1 MDEGLFKTIYEAT
14 HNQLLAYLRH
24 LAGKAQAEDVM
35 QETYIRLLNHP
46 PRKNDPIAQRSWL
59 FTTATRLLRD
69 QWRKDRAFSWN
80 PWSRD
85 GGDSEPPVTQCER
98 LLPDQEAW
106 TRQTVDLGFRALTP
120 RQRTLLWLA
129 HVEGF
134 NHRELGAALGLS
146 PGSARVMLHRARQR
160 MIANLE
166 QHGITGGLS

>member
-69 QWRKDRAFSWN
+69 QWRKDRAFSWT
-80 PWSRD
+80 PWSPQSHNAK
-85 GGDSEPPVTQCER
+85 GS
-98 LLPDQEAW
+98 
-106 TRQTVDLGFRALTP
+106 FRIRKP
-120 RQRTLLWLA
+120 
-129 HVEGF
+129 
-134 NHRELGAALGLS
+134 GLNRRS
-146 PGSARVMLHRARQR
+146 
-160 MIANLE
+160 
-166 QHGITGGLS
+166 T